1 MTRKRRV
8 HEATMLTMLTMLT
21 KNTNMVLRGLRVIVG
36 IVISRRP

>member
-8 HEATMLTMLTMLT
+8 HEATMLTMLT